1 MASAVILTH
10 NGPLSLASVCNSR
23 EIITSFWA
31 CHFQARTPGCKSVV
45 RVLFFM
51 LKIYSKDI
59 SRARTPQTP
68 QTPQTTPLCVI
79 DAELYCRT
87 NMGGKTAFLDEM
99 SGTQTLF
106 EIIFTIQSL

>member
-31 CHFQARTPGCKSVV
+31 CHFQARTLGCKSL

-68 QTPQTTPLCVI
+68 QTTPLCVI
-79 DAELYCRT
+79 DAELCCRT
-87 NMGGKTAFLDEM
+87 SMGGKTAFLDEM